1 MGSKRKTPGINGSS
15 SADIAFM
22 LLIFFLI
29 TTSMDTDKGLAR
41 RLPPPVPKDQKKND
55 VDVNKRNLVVVLINS
70 SNQILF
76 NGEPTDIKQ
85 LKDKVKEFIDNP
97 YNDANK
103 PEKVEEDVPFF
114 GKVMTAKKHV
124 ISLQNDRGTEYQA
137 YISVQNELAKAYNE
151 LRDDISRKKFGKLFA
166 DLDEDQQKAV
176 QQIYPQKIS
185 EAEPKNYGL
194 PDLVFAFL
202 FFIMMVTSMREVT
215 LMVQF
220 RAPQATELQKLEK
233 KSLVTFIYVG
243 KPTQEYQAK
252 MGSEARLQLNDKF
265 AEVSEIQDYIAQEKS
280 SMKEEDQPFMT
291 VSIKADKETKMGLIT
306 DVKQALRE
314 AYALKISYSARQAA
328 D

>member
-97 YNDANK
+97 YND
-103 PEKVEEDVPFF
+103 
-114 GKVMTAKKHV
+114 
-124 ISLQNDRGTEYQA
+124 EYQA

-185 EAEPKNYGL
+185 EAEPKNYG
-194 PDLVFAFL
+194 D
-202 FFIMMVTSMREVT
+202 
-215 LMVQF
+215 
-220 RAPQATELQKLEK
+220 K
-233 KSLVTFIYVG
+233 K
-243 KPTQEYQAK
+243 
-252 MGSEARLQLNDKF
+252 
-265 AEVSEIQDYIAQEKS
+265 
-280 SMKEEDQPFMT
+280 
-291 VSIKADKETKMGLIT
+291 
-306 DVKQALRE
+306 
-314 AYALKISYSARQAA
+314 
-328 D
+328 